1 MTVTVYATSWFCAR
15 MDALHAQAAK
25 IMKTHWAIQFRMTM
39 RKVFQLPCLRL
50 ACFFQ
55 PLVTRAVYEI
65 LRLKEFWQKVP
76 AEGEPPP
83 PAEGEPP
90 TPGRRWQKV
99 WGRPGAA
106 QGAIREPP
114 YICG

>member
-1 MTVTVYATSWFCAR
+1 

-83 PAEGEPP
+83 PGRRGIPPSRQKVAEGF
-90 TPGRRWQKV
+90 
-99 WGRPGAA
+99 GRPRAA

-114 YICG
+114 Y